1 MYRYIY
7 ISQLFTVYSE
17 ETFCSVSFLQ
27 SFTITITIIFYRE
40 RRKLLKSYGWNA
52 CFVFCYD
59 L

>member
-7 ISQLFTVYSE
+7 ITVIYRIQWGNFLFCFIFTFFYHYNHDHFYS
-17 ETFCSVSFLQ
+17 
-27 SFTITITIIFYRE
+27 E